1 MFRRGYILS
10 VGGDLLWFV
19 LLPFIGVGV
28 ALLCQRYLSA
38 VALAAVGVW
47 VTLPHQFASW
57 LRTWGIADE
66 RRMWGDRLYW
76 GPLLIFAGSLAGYGL
91 APISTAFLVILWDH
105 QHSIMQQ
112 HGFARIYDFR
122 GRTGLPSTGWFDLVL
137 GWLLFSHMLLT
148 SPMFVF
154 PLVRELYRLRLPV
167 SAAQVQWVTAISFWL
182 LAGYLLVYAGHVIW
196 TVRSG
201 GAVNPLKYV
210 FIGASYFLWYFC
222 AWHTA
227 SVLVWGIAH
236 RIMHGVQ
243 YMVMVY
249 WYLRRQTGAEG
260 GGRSVAGLLSGRG
273 WLWAFLLS
281 GVLYSLLVQVLTG
294 GQLGAFLFGWARFP
308 TLYDSI
314 PALGLSAMTVEEGY
328 AFVTLALLNTLGMT
342 HYYFDSFIWKV
353 RDRRIHGGLS

>member
-10 VGGDLLWFV
+10 WREDLLWFW
-19 LLPFIGVGV
+19 LLPFLAVGV
-28 ALLCQRYLSA
+28 ALLCQQYLSA

-57 LRTWGIADE
+57 LRTWGVADE
-66 RRMWGDRLYW
+66 RRLWGDRLYW
-76 GPLLIFAGSLAGYGL
+76 GPLLIFGGSLLGYGL
-91 APISTAFLVILWDH
+91 APISTALLVILWDH

-122 GRTGLPSTGWFDLVL
+122 GGTGFPVTGWFDLVL

-167 SAAQVQWVTAISFWL
+167 SAGFVEGVSAVSFWL
-182 LAGYLLVYAGHVIW
+182 LASYLVVYAGHVIW
-196 TVRSG
+196 TVRRG
-201 GAVNPLKYV
+201 GSVNPLKYV
-210 FIGASYFLWYFC
+210 FLAASYFLWYFC

-249 WYLRRQTGAEG
+249 WYLRRQTAPE
-260 GGRSVAGLLSGRG
+260 RVSWSVAGCLVRRG
-273 WLWAFLLS
+273 WLWMFLLS
-281 GVLYSLLVQVLTG
+281 GVVYSGLVQLLTG

-308 TLYDSI
+308 TLYEAI
-314 PALGLSAMTVEEGY
+314 PALGLGAMTAEEGY